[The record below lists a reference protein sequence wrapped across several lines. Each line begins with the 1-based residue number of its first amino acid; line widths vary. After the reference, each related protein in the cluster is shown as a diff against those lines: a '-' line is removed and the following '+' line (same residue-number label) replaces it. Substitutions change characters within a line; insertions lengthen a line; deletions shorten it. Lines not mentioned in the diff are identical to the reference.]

1 MSGESETVKSFQS
14 KYDRQSL
21 LNVRSDHTNIHTLIG
36 ELNTKLTGVTSN
48 IEKEFL
54 AAYRVHMLELQSELK
69 ELKLKVLKSEEEL
82 ANDGQVA
89 KLEHEVSWFS
99 GESLRL
105 KTHAANMK
113 RDLNHI
119 VMRNDALRNQCQFLS
134 DQLKACMKRS
144 RVLEAEIELAV
155 KDQEFYNYKCFD
167 NNIKPLSSEGRVQ
180 SPLGALHAVQSLPA
194 LQDNRNI
201 LPIRSHSTKT
211 LKKSSSN
218 KLLKKTKIII
228 DNPAQN
234 DIMIATTDNLSKK
247 LSKLSTTNINETS
260 MTKLHNLLTSRSSTE
275 VDMEKAVQDQWN
287 VIVRRRSEAAKYKTA
302 KILKAFA
309 KNPNAN
315 DLETKNILAGGI
327 TGLGL
332 EHFTD
337 SDRFAL
343 MIRFLSNPVQF
354 QKVVEHMLSNYTSN

>member
-1 MSGESETVKSFQS
+1 MSGETETVKSFQS

-21 LNVRSDHTNIHTLIG
+21 INVRGDHANIHTLIG
-36 ELNTKLTGVTSN
+36 ELNSKLTGVTSN

-54 AAYRVHMLELQSELK
+54 AAYRVHMLEIQSELK

-89 KLEHEVSWFS
+89 KLEHEVAWFS

-105 KTHAANMK
+105 KTHASNMK

-155 KDQEFYNYKCFD
+155 KDQELYNYKSIG
-167 NNIKPLSSEGRVQ
+167 NAKPLSSDGRAQ
-180 SPLGALHAVQSLPA
+180 SPLGLLHAAHSLPV

-201 LPIRSHSTKT
+201 PPIRSYSTKL
-211 LKKSSSN
+211 LKSSSSN
-218 KLLKKTKIII
+218 KLLKKTKKLIN
-228 DNPAQN
+228 NPAED
-234 DIMIATTDNLSKK
+234 DIMIATTTNKK
-247 LSKLSTTNINETS
+247 AVIIEESS
-260 MTKLHNLLTSRSSTE
+260 MTKLHNLLSSRTNTE
-275 VDMEKAVQDQWN
+275 IDIEKAVQDQWN

-315 DLETKNILAGGI
+315 ELDTKNILAGGI

-343 MIRFLSNPVQF
+343 MLRFLSNPIQF
-354 QKVVEHMLSNYTSN
+354 QSVVEHMRENYY